1 MSDNTGIS
9 IGMPIYNGEKFLEKK
24 LKSIISQT
32 YSNFELIISD
42 NGSNDKTSSIC
53 LEYQKKDDRIK
64 YFRHEKNQGI
74 TWNFNFVLEKSK
86 KEFFIF
92 AAVDDI
98 ISEKFLE
105 KNLNILQNNPKIV
118 VSISKIESYDSIDQL
133 DKSSKDLTKKLKQ
146 KIRPTDTIS
155 INGTYEKK
163 VREYLKKST
172 CQVIYGL
179 FRKSSIK
186 KIKFESFIGNDWAVF
201 LDVLKTGDLYV
212 IDETMMYEYESGT
225 TGKGIINSQKHY
237 NPRSME
243 KIFPWLPFTKWC
255 WINLEK
261 TIFIKN
267 LDYFI
272 QLNIEG
278 EISLIIDSVKKIT
291 SKLQGDN

>member
-118 VSISKIESYDSIDQL
+118 VSISKIESYDSINQL

-237 NPRSME
+237 NPRPME

-255 WINLEK
+255 WINLEN

>member
-1 MSDNTGIS
+1 MSNNGRIS
-9 IGMPIYNGEKFLEKK
+9 IGMPIYNGEKFLERK

-42 NGSNDKTSSIC
+42 NGSSDETSNIC
-53 LEYQKKDDRIK
+53 LNYQKKDKRIK

-86 KEFFIF
+86 EEFFIF
-92 AAVDDI
+92 SSVDDV
-98 ISEKFLE
+98 ISNNFLE
-105 KNLNILQNNPKIV
+105 KNLKVLQTNPKV
-118 VSISKIESYDSIDQL
+118 SVSISKIETYNSTDML
-133 DKSSKDLTKKLKQ
+133 DKSSKNLTKTLKQ
-146 KIRPTDTIS
+146 KIRPTNTIS
-155 INGTYEKK
+155 INGTYENK

-186 KIKFESFIGNDWAVF
+186 EIKFESFIGNDWAVF

-212 IDETMMYEYESGT
+212 IDEVMMHEYESGA
-225 TGKGIINSQKHY
+225 TGNGIINSQKYY
-237 NPRSME
+237 NPKLLE

-255 WINLEK
+255 WNNLESM
-261 TIFIKN
+261 IFIKN

-278 EISLIIDSVKKIT
+278 EISLIIDTVKKIAD
-291 SKLQGDN
+291 KF